1 MKKNQAEMLAEL
13 VSAAHRL
20 QRRNRRARRIVAVS
34 TSVISPAIRMAAVI
48 SLVRKVGP
56 RQTGHL
62 LAAAAGN
69 ELPRSRRGR

>member
-20 QRRNRRARRIVAVS
+20 KRRNRRARRIAAVW
-34 TSVISPAIRMAAVI
+34 TSVIDPALRMAAVI
-48 SLVRKVGP
+48 SLVRKLGP
-56 RQTGHL
+56 RLTGRL

-69 ELPRSRRGR
+69 ELARSRRG